1 VRARHEVTT
10 VSKGETCGDGFG
22 KFFET
27 KFNDF
32 DWQNRDTPGATPRV
46 TTDKVVVTL
55 AVATVVVTVAGRL
68 DDAAFQQVKKAVEF
82 LAATEPGFVAN
93 VVSLLPVDY
102 DLFLQRVLPESF
114 PTVAKHSEPVLTYVG
129 SADTTGGAT
138 FVGGLNPS
146 LAWLK
151 GTFRYEDATHS
162 IFYHRL
168 AKMKMR
174 GYVAKTKREY
184 CALEV
189 TKHGEG
195 PIGTLVIEL
204 FTDIAPRTCDNFI
217 NFVKGTACGAPDD
230 TIPGAVKKY
239 EGCFIHRIVKDGWVQ
254 TGDVV
259 CVGGPVGTGI
269 TSHFAEGTAFGDET
283 FFVKHDKPGIV
294 SMVRAFPNHH
304 APPLRLPIL
313 VLRRDGSL

>member
-1 VRARHEVTT
+1 MTT
-10 VSKGETCGDGFG
+10 ASKGETCGDGFG

-46 TTDKVVVTL
+46 TTDKVVVTM

-68 DDAAFQQVKKAVEF
+68 DDSAFQQVKKAVEF

-168 AKMKMR
+168 AKMEMR

-184 CALEV
+184 CVLEV

-313 VLRRDGSL
+313 VLRRDGYL